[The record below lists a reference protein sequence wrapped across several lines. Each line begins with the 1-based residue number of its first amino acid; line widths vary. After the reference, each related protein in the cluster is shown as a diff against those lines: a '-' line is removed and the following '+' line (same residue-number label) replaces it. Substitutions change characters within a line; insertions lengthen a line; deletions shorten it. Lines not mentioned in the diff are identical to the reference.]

1 MVVGSLQKSGQTWF
15 QRGVPNINI
24 ENNKKCQLRKG
35 VALVSWSGANAF
47 LSREPSFILVFA
59 VCWPDFDF
67 QHSFAGHGKSKV
79 YFLVYPCPHRLLN
92 WLWLSA
98 RQPTSQA
105 RHARTE
111 LWQKL
116 VCIPDFVF
124 HAIDHGFGFQHGRD
138 LYDSIQQ
145 VKLVMERHIQSIKNT
160 FVFFLW
166 KFWHWFEMGTK
177 DFVRN
182 LMGK

>member
-124 HAIDHGFGFQHGRD
+124 HAIDHGFGKGLHG
-138 LYDSIQQ
+138 SIQQ
-145 VKLVMERHIQSIKNT
+145 VKHIRSIKNT
-160 FVFFLW
+160 FGFPCESSDTDLKW
-166 KFWHWFEMGTK
+166 AP
-177 DFVRN
+177 RI
-182 LMGK
+182 L